1 MRLWLQIRTGTP
13 AEEAHLPLCLL
24 PFFPVVANFV
34 LGSGYCV
41 VRNQD
46 PRIPATCPM
55 SETKTAPAIA
65 LPKWEYCFVRL
76 NYFAGDFRPQS
87 INGED
92 LRDKPIPN
100 LHDFTNQLGD
110 QGWELVGV
118 NYTPGYGYGF
128 LIFKRP
134 KVTLEN

>member
-1 MRLWLQIRTGTP
+1 
-13 AEEAHLPLCLL
+13 
-24 PFFPVVANFV
+24 
-34 LGSGYCV
+34 
-41 VRNQD
+41 
-46 PRIPATCPM
+46 M
-55 SETKTAPAIA
+55 SETTTALAIA

-87 INGED
+87 INGEE
-92 LRDKPIPN
+92 LRDKPLPN

-134 KVTLEN
+134 KIIADS